1 MAKESLQK
9 KLSRVRPPRVHITYD
24 VETGGAIEKRE
35 IPFVVGVMADL
46 SGLPEKPLPPLKD
59 RKFVEIDKDTFDR
72 VLGQIAPRLAF
83 KVDNR
88 LSEDDSRLGVE
99 LRFKSMA
106 DFEPAAVAKQVPALR
121 KLLELRNSLHNLRSS
136 LVGNDKLEGI
146 LQEVL
151 NNKETL
157 QRIEA
162 EAGSQGTPQNGEG
175 GTDDGERS

>member
-35 IPFVVGVMADL
+35 IPFVVGVLSDL
-46 SGLPEKPLPPLKD
+46 SGQPEKPLPAIKE
-59 RKFVEIDKDTFDR
+59 RKFVEIDKDNFDR
-72 VLGQIAPRLAF
+72 VLSQVNPRLAF

-88 LSEDDSRLGVE
+88 LSEDDTRLGVE
-99 LRFKSMA
+99 LRFQSMA

-121 KLLELRNSLHNLRSS
+121 KLLELRNALHNLRTS
-136 LVGNDKLEGI
+136 LIGNDKLDLL

-151 NNKETL
+151 TNQETL
-157 QRIEA
+157 QRIGA
-162 EAGSQGTPQNGEG
+162 EAGSGSVADSGKAE
-175 GTDDGERS
+175 